1 MPTHVHKRVPKSP
14 ACGRRGPPRPS
25 RALLGPRA
33 QRSHPHL
40 GLGLRSLPLRG
51 TRASLPRPRASPSLA
66 PPLAAPCPAHGP
78 HPIPTSLR
86 PSLLPASPTAPGPR
100 PPGLALSPAKPGARR
115 APPRLL
121 LSRGSLDAGS
131 AWSARQRRGGAV
143 WRLWRAAGRGRGEV
157 AGAVLVTGG
166 DSCRAVPMLRFP
178 TCFPS
183 FRVVGEKQLPQEI
196 IFLVWSPKRDLIAL
210 ANTAGEVL
218 LHRLA
223 SFHRVWSFPPNENTG
238 KEVTCLAWRPDGKL
252 LAFALADTKK
262 IVLCDVEKP
271 ESLHSF
277 SVEAPVSCMHWMEV
291 TVESSVLTSFYN
303 AEDESNLLL
312 PKLPT
317 LPKKLNI
324 LVLGGSS
331 GFIELYAYGMF
342 KIARVTGIA
351 GTCLALCL
359 SSDLKSLSVVTE
371 VSTSGASEV
380 SYFQLET
387 NLLYS
392 FLPEVTRMARKF
404 THISALLQYINL
416 SLTCMCEAWE
426 EILMQMDSRLTKF
439 VQEKNTTTSVQDE
452 FMHLLLWGK
461 ASAEL
466 QTLLMNQLT
475 VKGLKKLGQSI
486 ESSYS
491 SIQKLVISHLQSGS
505 ESLLYHLSELKGMAS
520 WKQKYEPLGLDA
532 AGIEDAITAV
542 GSFILKANELLQV
555 IDSSMKNFKAFFR
568 WLYVAMLRMTE
579 DHVLPELNKMTQ
591 KDITFVAEFLTEHFN
606 EAPDLYNRKGKYF
619 NVERVGQYLKDE
631 DDDLVSPPNTEGNQ
645 WYDFLQNS
653 SYLKES
659 PLLFPYYPRKSLH
672 FVKRRMENI
681 IDQCLQKPADVIGKS
696 MNQAICIP
704 LYRDTRSEDSTRRL
718 FKFPF
723 LWNNKTSNLHYLLFT
738 ILEDSLYKM
747 CILRRHTDISQ
758 SVSNGLIAIKFGS
771 FTYAT
776 TEKVRRSIYSCLDA
790 QFYDDETVT
799 VVLKDT
805 VGREGRDRLL
815 VQLPLSLVYNSEDSA
830 EYQFTGTYSTRL
842 DEQCSAIP
850 TRTMHFEKHWRLLES
865 MKAQYVAGNGFRK
878 VSCVLSSNLRHVR
891 VFEMDIDD
899 EWELDESS
907 DEEEEAGNKPV
918 KIKEEVLSESETEN
932 QQAGAAAFA
941 PEIVIKVEKLDPEL
955 DS

>member
-1 MPTHVHKRVPKSP
+1 
-14 ACGRRGPPRPS
+14 
-25 RALLGPRA
+25 
-33 QRSHPHL
+33 
-40 GLGLRSLPLRG
+40 
-51 TRASLPRPRASPSLA
+51 
-66 PPLAAPCPAHGP
+66 
-78 HPIPTSLR
+78 
-86 PSLLPASPTAPGPR
+86 
-100 PPGLALSPAKPGARR
+100 
-115 APPRLL
+115 
-121 LSRGSLDAGS
+121 
-131 AWSARQRRGGAV
+131 
-143 WRLWRAAGRGRGEV
+143 
-157 AGAVLVTGG
+157 
-166 DSCRAVPMLRFP
+166 MLRFP

-196 IFLVWSPKRDLIAL
+196 IFLAWSPKRDLIAL
-210 ANTAGEVL
+210 ANTTGEVL

-223 SFHRVWSFPPNENTG
+223 SFHRVWSFPPNESTG

-262 IVLCDVEKP
+262 IILCDVEKP

-317 LPKKLNI
+317 LPKNYNSTSKIFSEENSDEIIKLLGDVRLNI

-351 GTCLALCL
+351 GTCIALCL

-371 VSTSGASEV
+371 VSSGGESEV

-392 FLPEVTRMARKF
+392 FLAEVTRMARKF

-439 VQEKNTTTSVQDE
+439 VQEKTTTTSVQDE

-532 AGIEDAITAV
+532 SSIEDAITAV

-568 WLYVAMLRMTE
+568 WLY
-579 DHVLPELNKMTQ
+579 MTQ

-653 SYLKES
+653 NHLKES

-681 IDQCLQKPADVIGKS
+681 IDQCLQKPADVIGRS

-704 LYRDTRSEDSTRRL
+704 LYKDARSMDGARRL
-718 FKFPF
+718 LKFPF

-738 ILEDSLYKM
+738 ILEDSVYKM
-747 CILRRHTDISQ
+747 CILRRHTDSSQ
-758 SVSNGLIAIKFGS
+758 SVSNGLIGIKFGS

-776 TEKVRRSIYSCLDA
+776 TDKVRRSTYSCLDA

-799 VVLKDT
+799 VILKDSM
-805 VGREGRDRLL
+805 GREGRDRIL
-815 VQLPLSLVYNSEDSA
+815 VQLPLSLVYNSEDSD
-830 EYQFTGTYSTRL
+830 EYEFTGTCSTRL
-842 DEQCSAIP
+842 DEQGSIIP

-865 MKAQYVAGNGFRK
+865 MKAQYVAGNGLRK

-907 DEEEEAGNKPV
+907 DDDEEAAGKPV
-918 KIKEEVLSESETEN
+918 KIKEEVLSESETEAH
-932 QQAGAAAFA
+932 QDAAALDSDV
-941 PEIVIKVEKLDPEL
+941 VIKVEKLDPEL

>member
-1 MPTHVHKRVPKSP
+1 
-14 ACGRRGPPRPS
+14 
-25 RALLGPRA
+25 
-33 QRSHPHL
+33 
-40 GLGLRSLPLRG
+40 
-51 TRASLPRPRASPSLA
+51 
-66 PPLAAPCPAHGP
+66 
-78 HPIPTSLR
+78 
-86 PSLLPASPTAPGPR
+86 
-100 PPGLALSPAKPGARR
+100 
-115 APPRLL
+115 
-121 LSRGSLDAGS
+121 
-131 AWSARQRRGGAV
+131 
-143 WRLWRAAGRGRGEV
+143 
-157 AGAVLVTGG
+157 
-166 DSCRAVPMLRFP
+166 MLRFP

-262 IVLCDVEKP
+262 IILCDVEKP

-317 LPKKLNI
+317 LPKNYSSTSKIFSEENSDEIIKLLGDVRLNI

-461 ASAEL
+461 AS
-466 QTLLMNQLT
+466 
-475 VKGLKKLGQSI
+475 
-486 ESSYS
+486 
-491 SIQKLVISHLQSGS
+491 GS

-532 AGIEDAITAV
+532 TGIEDAITAV

-619 NVERVGQYLKDE
+619 NVEKVGQYLKDE

-653 SYLKES
+653 SHLKES

-696 MNQAICIP
+696 MNQAVCIP
-704 LYRDTRSEDSTRRL
+704 LYRDARSEDSTRRL
-718 FKFPF
+718 LKFPF

-758 SVSNGLIAIKFGS
+758 SVSNGLIGIKFGS

-776 TEKVRRSIYSCLDA
+776 TEKVRRSTYSCLDA

-805 VGREGRDRLL
+805 IGREGRDRLL

-842 DEQCSAIP
+842 DEQCSVIP

-907 DEEEEAGNKPV
+907 DEEEEAGSESV
-918 KIKEEVLSESETEN
+918 KIKEETLSEPEVGT
-932 QQAGAAAFA
+932 QHTAASALA

>member
-1 MPTHVHKRVPKSP
+1 
-14 ACGRRGPPRPS
+14 
-25 RALLGPRA
+25 
-33 QRSHPHL
+33 
-40 GLGLRSLPLRG
+40 
-51 TRASLPRPRASPSLA
+51 
-66 PPLAAPCPAHGP
+66 
-78 HPIPTSLR
+78 
-86 PSLLPASPTAPGPR
+86 
-100 PPGLALSPAKPGARR
+100 
-115 APPRLL
+115 
-121 LSRGSLDAGS
+121 
-131 AWSARQRRGGAV
+131 
-143 WRLWRAAGRGRGEV
+143 
-157 AGAVLVTGG
+157 
-166 DSCRAVPMLRFP
+166 
-178 TCFPS
+178 
-183 FRVVGEKQLPQEI
+183 KQLPQEI

-317 LPKKLNI
+317 LPKKYVSLVSLKLILQISLSSLVALFLIRLNI

-704 LYRDTRSEDSTRRL
+704 LYRDTRR
-718 FKFPF
+718 
-723 LWNNKTSNLHYLLFT
+723 WNNKTSNLHYLLFT

-747 CILRRHTDISQ
+747 CILRRRTDISQ

-941 PEIVIKVEKLDPEL
+941 PEIVIKVEKLDPDL
-955 DS
+955 PLLCV

>member
-1 MPTHVHKRVPKSP
+1 
-14 ACGRRGPPRPS
+14 
-25 RALLGPRA
+25 
-33 QRSHPHL
+33 
-40 GLGLRSLPLRG
+40 
-51 TRASLPRPRASPSLA
+51 
-66 PPLAAPCPAHGP
+66 
-78 HPIPTSLR
+78 
-86 PSLLPASPTAPGPR
+86 
-100 PPGLALSPAKPGARR
+100 
-115 APPRLL
+115 
-121 LSRGSLDAGS
+121 
-131 AWSARQRRGGAV
+131 
-143 WRLWRAAGRGRGEV
+143 
-157 AGAVLVTGG
+157 
-166 DSCRAVPMLRFP
+166 MLRFP

-303 AEDESNLLL
+303 SEDESNLLL

-317 LPKKLNI
+317 LPKNYNNTSKIFSEENSDEIIKLLGDVRLNI

-331 GFIELYAYGMF
+331 AFIELYAYGMF
-342 KIARVTGIA
+342 KIARVTGIV

-371 VSTSGASEV
+371 VSSSGAPEV

-452 FMHLLLWGK
+452 FMDLLLWGK

-532 AGIEDAITAV
+532 SGIEDAITAV

-579 DHVLPELNKMTQ
+579 DHVLPELNK
-591 KDITFVAEFLTEHFN
+591 
-606 EAPDLYNRKGKYF
+606 
-619 NVERVGQYLKDE
+619 YLKDE

-653 SYLKES
+653 SHLKES

-672 FVKRRMENI
+672 FVKRRMENV
-681 IDQCLQKPADVIGKS
+681 IDHCLQKPADVIGKS

-704 LYRDTRSEDSTRRL
+704 LYRDARSEDSTRRL

-776 TEKVRRSIYSCLDA
+776 TEKVRRSTYSCLDA

-830 EYQFTGTYSTRL
+830 EYQFTGSYSTRL
-842 DEQCSAIP
+842 DEQRSAIP

-907 DEEEEAGNKPV
+907 DEEEEASNKPV
-918 KIKEEVLSESETEN
+918 KIKEEVLSESEAEN
-932 QQAGAAAFA
+932 QQAGTAALA
-941 PEIVIKVEKLDPEL
+941 PEMVIKVEKLDPEL

>member
-1 MPTHVHKRVPKSP
+1 
-14 ACGRRGPPRPS
+14 
-25 RALLGPRA
+25 
-33 QRSHPHL
+33 
-40 GLGLRSLPLRG
+40 
-51 TRASLPRPRASPSLA
+51 
-66 PPLAAPCPAHGP
+66 
-78 HPIPTSLR
+78 
-86 PSLLPASPTAPGPR
+86 
-100 PPGLALSPAKPGARR
+100 
-115 APPRLL
+115 
-121 LSRGSLDAGS
+121 
-131 AWSARQRRGGAV
+131 
-143 WRLWRAAGRGRGEV
+143 
-157 AGAVLVTGG
+157 
-166 DSCRAVPMLRFP
+166 MLRFP

-183 FRVVGEKQLPQEI
+183 FRVVGEKQLPQEV

-262 IVLCDVEKP
+262 IILCDVEKP

-291 TVESSVLTSFYN
+291 TAESSVLTSFYN

-317 LPKKLNI
+317 LPKNYSNTSKIFSEENSDEIIKLLGDVRLNI

-342 KIARVTGIA
+342 KIARVTGIV

-371 VSTSGASEV
+371 VSVGGAQEV

-520 WKQKYEPLGLDA
+520 WKQKYQPLGLDA

-579 DHVLPELNKMTQ
+579 DHVLPELNKVAYRSGAGAAHPQMTQ

-619 NVERVGQYLKDE
+619 NVEKVGQYLKDE

-653 SYLKES
+653 SHLKES

-704 LYRDTRSEDSTRRL
+704 LYRDARSEESARRL

-723 LWNNKTSNLHYLLFT
+723 LWNNKASNLHYLLFT

-758 SVSNGLIAIKFGS
+758 SVTNGLIAIKFGS

-776 TEKVRRSIYSCLDA
+776 TEKVRRSTYSCLDA

-799 VVLKDT
+799 VVLKDII
-805 VGREGRDRLL
+805 GREGRDRLL
-815 VQLPLSLVYNSEDSA
+815 VQLSLSLVYNSEDSA
-830 EYQFTGTYSTRL
+830 EYQFTGTYSKRL
-842 DEQCSAIP
+842 DEQCSIIP
-850 TRTMHFEKHWRLLES
+850 MRTMHFEKHWRLLES

-907 DEEEEAGNKPV
+907 DDDEEVGGRAV
-918 KIKEEVLSESETEN
+918 KIKEEVLSESEADTPP
-932 QQAGAAAFA
+932 AAPTAALA
-941 PEIVIKVEKLDPEL
+941 PEVLKAEKLTPEL